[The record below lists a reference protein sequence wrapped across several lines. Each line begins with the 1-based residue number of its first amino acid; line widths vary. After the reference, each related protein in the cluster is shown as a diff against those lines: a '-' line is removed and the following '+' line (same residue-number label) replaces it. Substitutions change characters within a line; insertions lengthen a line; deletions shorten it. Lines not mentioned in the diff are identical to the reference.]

1 MALQGLE
8 QAIRNLSSIS
18 QTAVPRATAQ
28 AVNRVAGRAIS
39 RSSTRVAKETRV
51 KRKLV
56 NQRARLKR
64 ASVRKPMASIRI
76 NRGDLPAIKL
86 GPVRVQLS
94 RRKRDQGAAGSVL
107 RVGNFSFPGAFVQR
121 LNNGRW
127 HVLRR
132 STKGRYPIEV
142 VKIPLAQPL
151 TKAFNEETQKLMAT
165 DMPKEM
171 AYALKNQLRVV
182 LSK

>member
-1 MALQGLE
+1 MTIKGLD
-8 QAIRNLSSIS
+8 QVINSLNNIS
-18 QTAVPRATAQ
+18 KTAVPRATAQ
-28 AVNRVAGRAIS
+28 SINRIAGRAIS
-39 RSSTRVAKETRV
+39 RSASRVSKETRV

-64 ASVRKPMASIRI
+64 ASPRRTLATIRV

-86 GPVRVQLS
+86 GPVRMQLS
-94 RRKRDQGAAGSVL
+94 RRKRDQSGTGSVL
-107 RVGNFSFPGAFVQR
+107 RVGNFSFPGAFVQQ

-132 STKGRYPIEV
+132 TAKARYPIEV
-142 VKIPLAQPL
+142 VKIPLAIPL
-151 TKAFNEETQKLMAT
+151 TLAFKEELPKLMES

-171 AYALKNQLRVV
+171 IASLKNQIRL
-182 LSK
+182 LIK